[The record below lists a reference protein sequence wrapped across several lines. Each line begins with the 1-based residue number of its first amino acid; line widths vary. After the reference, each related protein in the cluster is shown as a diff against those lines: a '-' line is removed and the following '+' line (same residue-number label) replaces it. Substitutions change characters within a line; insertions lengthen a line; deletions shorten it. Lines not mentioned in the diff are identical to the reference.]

1 MAKREIRLNREDFIT
16 CKVTG
21 EELYRV
27 VGKSKDGLEVIGG
40 YAGENVVIS
49 SDSWVS
55 ANSSISGSVYL
66 LGKTLITNSTI
77 YQTSLG
83 SIEITDSNIM
93 NSDIS
98 SSQAG
103 RKIMVSN
110 SILNDVTDIGGMG
123 MQVSGTSEL
132 IIVDSVLEGL
142 SKVILSGVLSNI
154 EMKYRSRIKCSD
166 EFGIVRLWCKD
177 LTLDDYAVLS
187 VESNIGHV
195 MINNVKLCEGSK
207 LYINRKVDSRDVGCI
222 TSINNLKLEKNE
234 KLWTE

>member
-1 MAKREIRLNREDFIT
+1 MAKREIKLNRKDFIT

-40 YAGENVVIS
+40 YAGENVVIG
-49 SDSWVS
+49 SDAWVS
-55 ANSSISGSVYL
+55 ADSSISGSVYL
-66 LGKTLITNSTI
+66 LGKTLITSSTI

-83 SIEITDSNIM
+83 SIEITDSNIV
-93 NSDIS
+93 NSDMS

-103 RKIMVSN
+103 RKIMISN

-132 IIVDSVLEGL
+132 IIVDSTLEGL
-142 SKVILSGVLSNI
+142 SKVILSGMLSNV
-154 EMKYRSRIKCSD
+154 EMMYRSRIECSED
-166 EFGIVRLWCKD
+166 FGIVRLWCKD
-177 LTLDDYAVLS
+177 LTLDDHAVLS

-195 MINNVKLCEGSK
+195 MMNNVKLCEESK
-207 LYINRKVDSRDVGCI
+207 LYINRKADSRDLECI
-222 TSINNLKLEKNE
+222 TSINNLKLEKHE

>member
-40 YAGENVVIS
+40 YTGENVVIS

-93 NSDIS
+93 NSDMS

-195 MINNVKLCEGSK
+195 MINNVKLCEESK
-207 LYINRKVDSRDVGCI
+207 LYINRKADSRDVECI

>member
-1 MAKREIRLNREDFIT
+1 MEKREIKLDREDFIT

-27 VGKSKDGLEVIGG
+27 VGKSKDGLEVVGG

-55 ANSSISGSVYL
+55 ADSSISGSVYL

-103 RKIMVSN
+103 RKIIISN

-154 EMKYRSRIKCSD
+154 EMKYRSRIECSD

-195 MINNVKLCEGSK
+195 MINNVKLCEESK
-207 LYINRKVDSRDVGCI
+207 LYINRKTDSRDVECI

>member
-93 NSDIS
+93 NSDIF

-154 EMKYRSRIKCSD
+154 EMKYRSRIECSD

-177 LTLDDYAVLS
+177 LTLDDHAVLS

-195 MINNVKLCEGSK
+195 MMNNVKLCEESK
-207 LYINRKVDSRDVGCI
+207 LYINRKADSRDLECI
-222 TSINNLKLEKNE
+222 TSINNLKLEKHE

>member
-1 MAKREIRLNREDFIT
+1 MAKREIKLNRKDFIT

-40 YAGENVVIS
+40 YAGESVVIG
-49 SDSWVS
+49 SDAWVS
-55 ANSSISGSVYL
+55 ADSSISGSVYL
-66 LGKTLITNSTI
+66 LGKTLITSSTI

-93 NSDIS
+93 NSDMS

-103 RKIMVSN
+103 RKIMISN

-132 IIVDSVLEGL
+132 IIVDSTLGGL
-142 SKVILSGVLSNI
+142 SKVILSGMLSNV
-154 EMKYRSRIKCSD
+154 EMMYGSKIVCLED
-166 EFGIVRLWCKD
+166 FGIVRLWCKD
-177 LTLDDYAVLS
+177 LTLDDHAVLS

-195 MINNVKLCEGSK
+195 MMNNVKLCEESK
-207 LYINRKVDSRDVGCI
+207 LYINRKADSRDLECI
-222 TSINNLKLEKNE
+222 TSINNLKLEKHE

>member
-16 CKVTG
+16 CRGTG

-195 MINNVKLCEGSK
+195 MINNVKLCEESK
-207 LYINRKVDSRDVGCI
+207 LYINRKADSRDVECI